1 VLALGGHAVYIPYH
15 ITWTHE
21 MVESRLVEHNGYY
34 ELEHIGQL
42 PGLIEELG
50 RLSKHSRQKI

>member
-1 VLALGGHAVYIPYH
+1 VLALGGYAVYIPYH

-21 MVESRLVEHNGYY
+21 MVDSRPVEHNGYY

-50 RLSKHSRQKI
+50 RLSKHS